1 MDNFQLEQIYRSC
14 EQIIAKGKQS
24 TVSGGASS
32 LTLNDTDTTAWSITA
47 TTEPASADVT
57 KTKKINI
64 IPAIITPLGGAVVAY
79 KCGLHIVV
87 TVGAFAGGCTTLN
100 YRVKVNGVSQG
111 TGTLPASTATT
122 LAFNVGGT
130 TPKIDNTNN
139 TIELFFWV
147 DAGNAAITSIV
158 TSFGLGTA
166 NLTGDQ
172 LVLQVSCS
180 SGMGRF
186 YIQAGRRAGSGGGC
200 IFKLDSNNTS
210 AWPLGLAYI
219 SGSLTALSDLVIPIV
234 VIEGGFRI
242 YVTAGSAADL
252 YGVDRL
258 GISLQKNGGA

>member
-1 MDNFQLEQIYRSC
+1 MDNFQLEQIYRRC
-14 EQIIAKGKQS
+14 EQIIAQGKQS

-47 TTEPASADVT
+47 ATEPATADVS

-64 IPAIITPLGGAVVAY
+64 IPAIITALGGAVVAY

-100 YRVKVNGVSQG
+100 YNIKVNGVSQG

-130 TPKIDNTNN
+130 TPKIDNTTN

-147 DAGNAAITSIV
+147 DAGSAAITSIV
-158 TSFGLGTA
+158 TSFGLGAA

-172 LVLQVSCS
+172 LILQFTCPSALA
-180 SGMGRF
+180 RL
-186 YIQAGRRAGSGGGC
+186 YISAGRRAGSGGGVL
-200 IFKLDSNNTS
+200 FKIDTNTAS

-219 SGSLTALSDLVIPIV
+219 SGSLTGLSDLVIPSV
-234 VIEGGFRI
+234 VVEGGFRF

-252 YGVDRL
+252 YAIERL